1 MGTRYHN
8 KLPPLASAE
17 YVNKAH
23 LLDSPEIS
31 ISIFIS
37 YLSYLDLFP
46 LNTPQHYIS
55 MPDSDSLLRLSK
67 GVGKNKG

>member
-17 YVNKAH
+17 YVNKPAH

-37 YLSYLDLFP
+37 NLYFFP
-46 LNTPQHYIS
+46 LNTLQHYIS
-55 MPDSDSLLRLSK
+55 MPNFDGLLCLSRAWGK
-67 GVGKNKG
+67 G